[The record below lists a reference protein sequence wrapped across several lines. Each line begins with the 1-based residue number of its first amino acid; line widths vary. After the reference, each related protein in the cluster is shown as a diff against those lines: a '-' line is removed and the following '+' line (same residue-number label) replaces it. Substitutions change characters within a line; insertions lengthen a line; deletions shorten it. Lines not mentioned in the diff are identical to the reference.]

1 MRRMERLEPSSTVLM
16 VVDLQERLA
25 PAMEATA
32 FGNVLRATE
41 LLLHAA
47 ELLGV
52 RVLFTEQYPKGLGPT
67 IPEIASKASE
77 AGARILPKATFDALG
92 DPDVRAAVLG
102 ATVHEIPGDVVVV
115 GMEAH
120 VCVYQ
125 TARSLVNVGARTH
138 VVSDAVSSRTD
149 TNRLLG
155 LSMVERAGA
164 YVTGTETVL
173 FDWLERAGTDAFKQL
188 SKLIK

>member
-1 MRRMERLEPSSTVLM
+1 MTFSRLVPATTLLM
-16 VVDLQERLA
+16 VVDVQERLA
-25 PAMEATA
+25 SAMPEDTMKRLLANTVVLLEAA
-32 FGNVLRATE
+32 RV
-41 LLLHAA
+41 
-47 ELLGV
+47 LGV
-52 RVLFTEQYPKGLGPT
+52 RVVLSEQYPKGLGPT

-77 AGARILPKATFDALG
+77 AGARVLPKATFDALA

-138 VVSDAVSSRTD
+138 VVSDAVSSRTE

>member
-1 MRRMERLEPSSTVLM
+1 MTFSRLVPATTLLM
-16 VVDLQERLA
+16 VVDVQERLA
-25 PAMEATA
+25 SAMPEDTMKRLVANTVVLLEAA
-32 FGNVLRATE
+32 RV
-41 LLLHAA
+41 
-47 ELLGV
+47 LGV
-52 RVLFTEQYPKGLGPT
+52 RVVLSEQYPKGLGPT
-67 IPEIASKASE
+67 IPEIAGKASE
-77 AGARILPKATFDALG
+77 AGARVLPKATFDALG

-138 VVSDAVSSRTD
+138 VVSDAVSSRTE